1 MCTNLSL
8 FIVQQLCLVLFVC
21 LVLWATS
28 AYTSIDSTLVALLGI
43 VTLLY
48 METIQW
54 KDVAQNTN
62 AVSGPPPP
70 PLSLSFL
77 SNSFCSGKPSF
88 GSLDSLPSPLNFHKR
103 VLLLI

>member
-1 MCTNLSL
+1 
-8 FIVQQLCLVLFVC
+8 
-21 LVLWATS
+21 LWATS

-62 AVSGPPPP
+62 AVSS
-70 PLSLSFL
+70 LSLL
-77 SNSFCSGKPSF
+77 SLFSDPFYSGKPSF
-88 GSLDSLPSPLNFHKR
+88 GSLDSLQSPLNFHKR